1 MKPVAARLDSWIH
14 AFVPVTPEG
23 LAICWIVFA
32 AFRTRLVSV
41 VLTMAW
47 MLGDSVRFSF
57 GKIDCEMI
65 VVAVPAIMAFARIP
79 DRFRVPQRRRA
90 EADDMDRFRSLHPG
104 STQLADVW
112 LERRTPGAARATVRR
127 DQQPMVLGDR

>member
-47 MLGDSVRFSF
+47 MLGDSVRFLVR
-57 GKIDCEMI
+57 KNRLRND
-65 VVAVPAIMAFARIP
+65 
-79 DRFRVPQRRRA
+79 RRR
-90 EADDMDRFRSLHPG
+90 
-104 STQLADVW
+104 
-112 LERRTPGAARATVRR
+112 RT
-127 DQQPMVLGDR
+127 GDYGLCSHS